1 MLWNKEFYEQDYI
14 SFLYQWNVQ
23 SDSLYATHIL
33 KISNKYTNSNK
44 QIICWSDITQPEFV
58 SKLFSIKMRKKNLRR
73 AKLRYKAKEHI
84 QT

>member
-1 MLWNKEFYEQDYI
+1 MLWNKEFYKQDYI

-44 QIICWSDITQPEFV
+44 SNNMLVWYYSAWICVKIVFHKNE
-58 SKLFSIKMRKKNLRR
+58 KK
-73 AKLRYKAKEHI
+73 KFEKS
-84 QT
+84 